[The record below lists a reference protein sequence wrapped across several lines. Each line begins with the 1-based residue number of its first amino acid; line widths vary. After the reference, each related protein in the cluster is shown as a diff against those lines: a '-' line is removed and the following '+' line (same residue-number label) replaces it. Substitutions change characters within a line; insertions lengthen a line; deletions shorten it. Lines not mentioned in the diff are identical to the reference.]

1 MQQPPHDDSRYDIIL
16 TGRIIENAPVQ
27 QAMAGLAQVLRLS
40 EQQVAVAFAKA
51 PVVIKRHIDAP
62 TAHRIQT
69 VLQQLHLE
77 VILQPVGPLPLAP
90 AGESV
95 NRAGI
100 LTEDSGSTDD
110 DTRFAIEGNPD
121 HGVLTLQIAPGGAIY
136 GDSSAIVCLDAHIKM
151 RRAEETNGLGPRYAA
166 YINRFCAEDQ
176 SGEVCLAA
184 KLPGEIR
191 CLTITTPLRLR
202 VSCYLASS
210 VGIRFTQGEAPNTEC
225 PVELHD
231 RFLQCEGPGSVWLSA
246 CGGIVQT
253 ELKKPFLCRTD
264 RILAWQGDIS
274 FNGHHDE
281 MTEIT
286 GSGLLWLQTLSE
298 TALSAWAKSIANG

>member
-1 MQQPPHDDSRYDIIL
+1 MQQPPHNDLRYNVIL
-16 TGRIIENAPVQ
+16 TGRVIENAPVQ
-27 QAMAGLAQVLRLS
+27 KAMAGLAQVLRLS

-51 PVVIKRHIDAP
+51 PVVVKRHIDSS
-62 TAHRIQT
+62 TAHRIQA

-77 VILQPVGPLPLAP
+77 VIVQLADLHAAEPVGKSANLAT
-90 AGESV
+90 
-95 NRAGI
+95 I
-100 LTEDSGSTDD
+100 LSENSGSTDD
-110 DTRFAIEGNPD
+110 STRFAIEGNPD

-136 GDSSAIVCLDAHIKM
+136 GDSSAIVCLDANIKM
-151 RRAEETNGLGPRYAA
+151 RRGDEASGLGTRYAA
-166 YINRFCAEDQ
+166 YINRFCADDQ

-231 RFLQCEGPGSVWLSA
+231 RFLQCEGPGAIWLSA

-253 ELKKPFLCRTD
+253 ELTKSFLCRTD
-264 RILAWQGDIS
+264 RILAWQGNIS
-274 FNGHHDE
+274 FNGNHDE
-281 MTEIT
+281 LTEIRGT
-286 GSGLLWLQTLSE
+286 GILWLQTLSE